1 MEIRDNNIIT
11 TQERLLKKIL
21 DALAPIVS
29 LINTLNSNV
38 DNIGQLGD
46 DALAASVLE
55 NSAYDDN
62 KALVDAQNATAI
74 SLLKTLAA
82 QIGVRDIDGE
92 NATIARILQFINN
105 ALTQGEQV
113 PLSSLTS
120 GDYTNQILLS
130 STTHTIHDLLES
142 LTATIG
148 QTTDSSGLYPTGGT
162 LMSILETFV
171 QYKLNFEWLATLRPS
186 ANISV
191 PNVPASTL
199 NAGVSILAPG
209 LYKEVIL
216 QSLATEAEKVIY
228 FTASNPL
235 SSDTGMQLKA
245 GETIRFSNVNVVDEW
260 RAINVGGV
268 GAVLLKVTTFLY

>member
-21 DALAPIVS
+21 DALAPIVD

-82 QIGVRDIDGE
+82 QIGVRNIDGE

-105 ALTQGEQV
+105 ALTQGQQV

-148 QTTDSSGLYPTGGT
+148 QTTGSSGLYPTGGT

-186 ANISV
+186 ANIIV

-199 NAGVSILAPG
+199 NPGASILAPG

-216 QSLATEAEKVIY
+216 QSLATGSKVIY
-228 FTASNPL
+228 FSATNPL
-235 SSDTGMQLKA
+235 SSDTGMRLDA
-245 GETIRFSNVNVVDEW
+245 GETIRFSNVNVVNEW

-268 GAVLLKVTTFLY
+268 GAGLLKVTTFAY

>member
-21 DALAPIVS
+21 DALAPIVG

-105 ALTQGEQV
+105 ALRQGEQV

-120 GDYTNQILLS
+120 GDYQNQILLS

-162 LMSILETFV
+162 LMSMLETFV
-171 QYKLNFEWLATLRPS
+171 QYKLHFEWLATLRPS

-191 PNVPASTL
+191 PDVPPSTL
-199 NAGVSILAPG
+199 NAGVPILAPG

-216 QSLATEAEKVIY
+216 QSLATGADLIY

-235 SSDTGMQLKA
+235 SSDTGMRLNA

-260 RAINVGGV
+260 RAIKVGIG
-268 GAVLLKVTTFLY
+268 GAVLLKVTTFSY